1 MVNVNGL
8 LRSVAPLVVNTSC
21 SVMCTVLRL
30 PSAEVISNPRWC
42 DTTVIEKPQTSETSK
57 GAIVSSKDS
66 LTGLSA
72 YAGAAAES
80 GVVSGSTYDG
90 FSHAALFSRLTAEW
104 AALARLAAGLG
115 RRATAIRRRTAQ

>member
-8 LRSVAPLVVNTSC
+8 LRSVAPLAVNTSC
-21 SVMCTVLRL
+21 SVMCTVVRL

-66 LTGLSA
+66 LAGLSA
-72 YAGAAAES
+72 YAGAAAAS
-80 GVVSGSTYDG
+80 
-90 FSHAALFSRLTAEW
+90 
-104 AALARLAAGLG
+104 RLAARASGAAPAVTARVDPIVDGLPSFSLDYSPS
-115 RRATAIRRRTAQ
+115 Q

>member
-72 YAGAAAES
+72 YAGAAAVERRREWVDVRRIQPRGVVLAVDS
-80 GVVSGSTYDG
+80 GVGCVGS
-90 FSHAALFSRLTAEW
+90 ACSRT
-104 AALARLAAGLG
+104 RP
-115 RRATAIRRRTAQ
+115 